1 MNFPIHFSQRTEKRR
16 KEPHFLLRESLYNA
30 ACPSSRRSPT
40 DVVFLAAVKFSF
52 ERCPAPGW
60 SDGKG
65 RNHARHE
72 IRDIFRWIRVRHN
85 TGWHVTIRVAWL
97 ASVGDRA
104 ICPRPLLRAIP
115 SVSRAWVVGLK
126 LAPSP
131 ARAYRRSQGVE
142 HVYDPGGLGEP

>member
-1 MNFPIHFSQRTEKRR
+1 MIIRSILWQSRNRYITRARR
-16 KEPHFLLRESLYNA
+16 AAIRPFRKTLVWMRGAQLSILEFERGTASARRDEPHQH
-30 ACPSSRRSPT
+30 PT
-40 DVVFLAAVKFSF
+40 
-52 ERCPAPGW
+52 EP
-60 SDGKG
+60 
-65 RNHARHE
+65 RHE

-104 ICPRPLLRAIP
+104 ICPRPLLRAIIP

-142 HVYDPGGLGEP
+142 HAYDPGGLGEP

>member
-1 MNFPIHFSQRTEKRR
+1 MEQLKTDPC
-16 KEPHFLLRESLYNA
+16 LL
-30 ACPSSRRSPT
+30 
-40 DVVFLAAVKFSF
+40 
-52 ERCPAPGW
+52 
-60 SDGKG
+60 
-65 RNHARHE
+65 
-72 IRDIFRWIRVRHN
+72 VRHN